1 MKRFTFNTPEE
12 TKSFASN
19 YAKKISNGKV
29 IALIGNLGSGKT
41 TFSQGFAKGLGIGDS
56 VISPTFKL
64 VSEYN
69 GIRPLYH
76 IDCYRLESS
85 ADFLNIGGENFL
97 NNIDGITLI
106 EWADR
111 MKDIWL
117 DDWIIIY
124 FDRDE
129 NDEGIRHIKIKGSES

>member
-12 TKSFASN
+12 TKLFASN

-97 NNIDGITLI
+97 NNVDGITLI